1 MATIA
6 NFSMASLY
14 VKDLNWINYAALTVF
29 YYYFSKKIEQY
40 LIGGDRAS
48 IDKSLDG
55 ASNIS
60 VAFRVCWNTLVFSD
74 RIKIK
79 KSKQEGWAQ
88 MVINYSLKFRNLI
101 CTLGVLFMILFHIL
115 IATIEPPKRLP
126 DLFWVINNAFSFGF
140 YVLMAVFAHC
150 IMIAEAKQQ

>member
-14 VKDLNWINYAALTVF
+14 VKDLNWINYGVLTVCYF
-29 YYYFSKKIEQY
+29 YFSKKIEQY
-40 LIGGDRAS
+40 LIGGDRVS
-48 IDKSLDG
+48 MGKSLEGDSSIK
-55 ASNIS
+55 A
-60 VAFRVCWNTLVFSD
+60 AFMVCWSTLIFGD

-88 MVINYSLKFRNLI
+88 IAINYSLKFRNLI
-101 CTLGVLFMILFHIL
+101 CTLGVLFMILFHVL
-115 IATIEPPKRLP
+115 IATYEPPKRLP

-140 YVLMAVFAHC
+140 FVLMTIFAHC
-150 IMIAEAKQQ
+150 IMIEEAKH